1 MLNWQDIQDVNFD
14 SIIIGN
20 GASIAVSPRFSYRE
34 LYETV
39 MGLQLVDSDLKN
51 VFDYLETS
59 DFELVLNRLWH
70 SHHINIA
77 LSIEEEKTENAYKQI
92 RNALIRA
99 VRENHADFADV
110 EAKLDRMAE
119 FLKPFQKVISLNYD
133 LVIYWA
139 IMRGN
144 AILHGNW
151 FKDCFYNGNFL
162 DDWERLH
169 EPYGNLEGS
178 TLVFYPHGNLLLATD
193 IGGSE
198 SKLSITSSV
207 EESLLGKIL
216 ETWEQGEKVPLFVSE
231 GRSEQKLSAIR
242 RSSYLSKVYDQVL
255 TDLGPTVM
263 TLGWSLSEQDQHI
276 IRRIAKAK
284 SLQKVFV
291 GIYGT
296 GHSADEIQDEY
307 LRVKALVN
315 RVNADI
321 EVEYFDSSSSGCWI
335 NE

>member
-1 MLNWQDIQDVNFD
+1 MLSWQDLQEVKFD
-14 SIIIGN
+14 SLIIGN

-34 LYETV
+34 LFHTV
-39 MGLQLVDSDLKN
+39 MELQLVGSDLKN
-51 VFDYLETS
+51 VFEYLQTR

-77 LSIEEEKTENAYKQI
+77 LGIEEEKTDNAYKQI
-92 RNALIRA
+92 RNALINA

-110 EAKLDRMAE
+110 EAKLERMAG
-119 FLKPFQKVISLNYD
+119 FLKPFKKVISLNYD

-144 AILHGNW
+144 AMLHGNW

-162 DDWERLH
+162 DDWERLQQPH
-169 EPYGNLEGS
+169 GTLAGS

-193 IGGSE
+193 IAGSE
-198 SKLSITSSV
+198 SKLSISSIA
-207 EESLLGKIL
+207 EEKLLEKIL
-216 ETWEQGEKVPLFVSE
+216 ESWEQGEKVPLFVSE
-231 GRSEQKLSAIR
+231 GHSDQKLKAIK

-255 TDLGPTVM
+255 VDLGPTVM

-276 IRRIAKAK
+276 IWRIAK
-284 SLQKVFV
+284 SDTLQKIYI
-291 GIYGT
+291 GIYGD
-296 GHSADEIQDEY
+296 GHSAADNQDEF
-307 LRVKALVN
+307 LRVKALIG
-315 RVNADI
+315 RVNSSV
-321 EVEYFDSSSSGCWI
+321 EVECFDSSSPGCWI